1 MSFMKKFFTLFA
13 LAFVALVV
21 NAQKI
26 TFVVGGSTT
35 EWSNGDFKIT
45 ATDTGNKLKID
56 ANSAY
61 FGTPSDYIEYE
72 TRLKSGGKS
81 DSKLFL
87 TAAIPADGTLK
98 ISARTGSNSA
108 TDRNVI
114 VTQDGKELLNK
125 ILLESE
131 AAKVMI
137 EEVEKSVYPVIS
149 VPVKAGEATIT
160 FPVGSINF
168 YAFEFVAGGAD
179 PEPTPTPGG
188 DAEKY
193 VAISNVDGT
202 WVLADVF
209 ANATVADGQSI
220 VTFGTASMDVAAVGG
235 TTAKDVY
242 QDPGTEFAGW
252 TEWNDVKWDAKNQG
266 DINFGYVLGT
276 GNPAVSF
283 TAEEVLAEDQR
294 TGHYR
299 PAYAYYEADGS
310 KGMPVMG
317 LYYKFSPKADGQLK
331 VAVWSN
337 KGNRNTFVVD
347 EATKQ
352 PVAYTVEGYINA
364 QDEVVGY
371 NEDGSEIKKKK
382 WLTNEEIQALHD
394 AAKVKDGVDTAPYV
408 IGAGN
413 QPFWGNI
420 NLDVVAGKTY
430 WVFQHSSQIGFQ
442 GFEFTPTATGIE
454 EIVAAPAALNNAAF
468 NLAGQ
473 RVAKSAKG
481 LVIINGKKYMNK

>member
-1 MSFMKKFFTLFA
+1 MKKFFTLFA
-13 LAFVALVV
+13 LAFVALAV

-26 TFVVGGSTT
+26 TFVEGGSTT

-61 FGTPSDYIEYE
+61 FGTPSDYIQYE

-87 TAAIPADGTLK
+87 TAVVPTDGTLK

-137 EEVEKSVYPVIS
+137 EEVEKNVYPVVS
-149 VPVKAGEATIT
+149 ASVKAGEATIT
-160 FPVGSINF
+160 FPVGSVNF
-168 YAFEFVAGGAD
+168 YAFEFVAGG
-179 PEPTPTPGG
+179 EPTPGPTPGG
-188 DAEKY
+188 DKEVFEAVTFNGEAY
-193 VAISNVDGT
+193 VA
-202 WVLADVF
+202 ADVF
-209 ANATVADGQSI
+209 ANATISGGESVVS
-220 VTFGTASMDVAAVGG
+220 FGTPSMDVVAVGG
-235 TTAKDVY
+235 TTPKDVY

-252 TEWNDVKWDAKNQG
+252 TEWNDVKWDVKNQG
-266 DINFGYVLGT
+266 DIQYGYIVGT

-283 TAEEVLAEDQR
+283 TAEEVLSEGER

-299 PAYAYYEADGS
+299 AAYEFYEADGS

-317 LYYKFSPKADGQLK
+317 LYYKFTPKADGNLA
-331 VAVWSN
+331 VYVWSN
-337 KGNRNTFVVD
+337 KGNRNTFFVD
-347 EATKQ
+347 EATKL
-352 PVAYTVEGYINA
+352 PVKYAAEGYING
-364 QDEVVGY
+364 QNDDEG
-371 NEDGSEIKKKK
+371 KKK
-382 WLTNEEIQALHD
+382 WLSAEEVQAIHD
-394 AAKVKDGVDTAPYV
+394 AAKVQDGVDTAPYV

-413 QPFWGNI
+413 QNYWGTLTI
-420 NLDVVAGKTY
+420 DVKAGKSY
-430 WVFQHSSQIGFQ
+430 WLFQHSSQIGFQ
-442 GFEFTPTATGIE
+442 KYEFTPATTGIE
-454 EIVAAPAALNNAAF
+454 EIVATPAAISNAVF

-473 RVAKSAKG
+473 RVAANTRG
-481 LVIINGKKYMNK
+481 LVIINGKKFINK

>member
-1 MSFMKKFFTLFA
+1 MKKFFTLFA
-13 LAFVALVV
+13 LAFVALAV

-26 TFVVGGSTT
+26 TFVEGGSTT

-61 FGTPSDYIEYE
+61 FGTPSDYIQYE

-87 TAAIPADGTLK
+87 TAVIPTDGTLK

-137 EEVEKSVYPVIS
+137 EEVEKNVYPVVS
-149 VPVKAGEATIT
+149 ASVKAGEATIT
-160 FPVGSINF
+160 FPVGSVNF
-168 YAFEFVAGGAD
+168 YAFEFVAGG
-179 PEPTPTPGG
+179 EPTPDPTPGG
-188 DAEKY
+188 DKEVFEAVTFNGEAY
-193 VAISNVDGT
+193 VA
-202 WVLADVF
+202 ADVF
-209 ANATVADGQSI
+209 ANATISGGESVVS
-220 VTFGTASMDVAAVGG
+220 FGTPSMDVVAVGG

-252 TEWNDVKWDAKNQG
+252 TEWNDVKWDVKNQG
-266 DINFGYVLGT
+266 DIQYGYIVGT

-283 TAEEVLAEDQR
+283 TAEEVLSEGER

-299 PAYAYYEADGS
+299 AAYEFYEADGS

-317 LYYKFSPKADGQLK
+317 LYYKFTPKADGNLA
-331 VAVWSN
+331 VYVWSN
-337 KGNRNTFVVD
+337 KGNRNTFFVD

-352 PVAYTVEGYINA
+352 PVKYAAEGYING
-364 QDEVVGY
+364 QNDDEG
-371 NEDGSEIKKKK
+371 KKK
-382 WLTNEEIQALHD
+382 WLSAEEVQAIHD
-394 AAKVKDGVDTAPYV
+394 AAKVQDGVDTAPYV

-413 QPFWGNI
+413 QNYWGTLTI
-420 NLDVVAGKTY
+420 DVKAGKSY
-430 WVFQHSSQIGFQ
+430 WLFQHSSQIGFQ
-442 GFEFTPTATGIE
+442 KYEFTPATTGIE
-454 EIVAAPAALNNAAF
+454 EIVATPAAIKNAAF

-473 RVAKSAKG
+473 RVAANTKG
-481 LVIINGKKYMNK
+481 LVIINGKKFINK